1 MKILAIETSCDET
14 AVAILECR
22 GDPRNGGVSFAVLSH
37 IVLSQV
43 ALHAEYG
50 GVFPSLA
57 KREHSKNL
65 IPVLRKALEEAGYK
79 SDKRQETRDRGNMP
93 DARYQILDTILTREP
108 ELLSQLIPFL
118 ENTARPN
125 VDAIAVTHGPGLEPA
140 LWVGVNFAK
149 ALALVWDVPIIPV
162 NHMEGHFFSA
172 LLKKNDGARYQ
183 ILDTKYPLL
192 ALLISGGHTE
202 LVLSRDWLSYELIG
216 ETRDDAAGEAFDKV
230 ARMLGLPYPG
240 GPAIAAEAAKF
251 QISNFKF
258 QNVKLPRPM
267 IDSGDYDF
275 SFSGLKTAVLYALK
289 DRDRSPE
296 TVQEFAHEFQEAVA
310 EVLVSKTLRA
320 AEEYGARAILVGGGV
335 SANTRIG
342 DLLKEKVTETL
353 PETALFMAPRALT
366 GDNAVMIGVAAY
378 LRHTVAPHAYAP
390 EEIRA
395 EGTLRLA

>member
-57 KREHSKNL
+57 KREHSRNL
-65 IPVLRKALEEAGYK
+65 VPVLRKTLEEAG
-79 SDKRQETRDRGNMP
+79 ML
-93 DARYQILDTILTREP
+93 YQQKNIFLQSTDYSLQSLLPREP
-108 ELLSQLIPFL
+108 ELFAQLKEFL
-118 ENTARPN
+118 PTIQKPPI
-125 VDAIAVTHGPGLEPA
+125 DAVAVTHGPGLEPA
-140 LWVGVNFAK
+140 LWVGVNCAK
-149 ALALVWDVPIIPV
+149 ALSLAWDIPLIPV

-240 GPAIAAEAAKF
+240 GPAIAAEAARHEAR
-251 QISNFKF
+251 SMEHGT
-258 QNVKLPRPM
+258 QNKKIKLPRPM
-267 IDSGDYDF
+267 MDSGDYDF

-320 AEEYGARAILVGGGV
+320 AKEYGARAILVGGGV

-342 DLLKEKVTETL
+342 DLLKEKVAEAL
-353 PETALFMAPRALT
+353 PETALFVAPRALT
-366 GDNAVMIGVAAY
+366 GDNAVMIAAAAY
-378 LRHTVAPHAYAP
+378 LRHTIAPHGYAP
-390 EEIRA
+390 EEIHA